1 MGTPTMSLKLRCPA
15 CKNVFDAGNA
25 QPGVIVNCPGCKA
38 AIRVPAAAR
47 VTPQPA
53 AAKTSP
59 VQSPATQGKNSN
71 SSAKDVGTWGIPGVA
86 IIGVLF
92 TIFRKAGWISET
104 TTRDQFMFEVF
115 KFGLIAAVIG
125 FAVWGIIE
133 LIRKALATPQV
144 TPVSLPPPPPPPF
157 ASPPTASSADQWW
170 LQLHGHTT
178 GPFTTAA
185 IIEAVRLGDFATTT
199 PACPVGGK
207 EWKPISCWPAFALT
221 APSNP
226 TQSAR

>member
-1 MGTPTMSLKLRCPA
+1 MSLKLRCPA
-15 CKNVFDAGNA
+15 CKNVFAAGSA
-25 QPGVIVNCPGCKA
+25 PPGGIVNCTGCKA
-38 AIRVPAAAR
+38 AVRVPTATRA
-47 VTPQPA
+47 TPQPA
-53 AAKTSP
+53 ATKTSP
-59 VQSPATQGKNSN
+59 VQSPATQGKSSN
-71 SSAKDVGTWGIPGVA
+71 PSAKDVGTWGIPGVA

-144 TPVSLPPPPPPPF
+144 TPVSPPPPPPPPF
-157 ASPPTASSADQWW
+157 APPPPPTAPSGGQWW
-170 LQLHGHTT
+170 LQLHGQAT

-185 IIEAVRLGDFATTT
+185 VLEAVRLGDFATTT
-199 PACPVGGK
+199 PACPVGGN
-207 EWKPISCWPAFALT
+207 EWKPIANWHELVMQAQ
-221 APSNP
+221 SNH
-226 TQSAR
+226 TQSAK